1 MRHKVRQL
9 IGITVATLLIT
20 GLQGCTWLVSI
31 SVSEKGKERC
41 FKEIRGAENSFVSE
55 LSFRKCLKGIDT
67 ILASE
72 EKERLAIAKKKA
84 FITAEGKNSA
94 YIKRWEADRQKLNM
108 ALNHSKN
115 YENCENFP
123 ESVSEGSLELNRS
136 ICKRIIDD
144 LGDGEKRL
152 KELVGSACSMIT
164 VFESWYEWAVLN
176 NREGHCDE
184 FMQDE
189 IQDR

>member
-1 MRHKVRQL
+1 MQHKARQL

-20 GLQGCTWLVSI
+20 GLQGCTWLVSL

-41 FKEIRGAENSFVSE
+41 FKEIRGTDNSFVSE

-72 EKERLAIAKKKA
+72 EKERLAISKKKA

-115 YENCENFP
+115 YKNCETFP

-136 ICKRIIDD
+136 MCKGII
-144 LGDGEKRL
+144 GDGEKPL
-152 KELVGSACSMIT
+152 KELVGSTCSMIT
-164 VFESWYEWAVLN
+164 VFESWYEWAVLK
-176 NREGHCDE
+176 NREGQCDE
-184 FMQDE
+184 LMQNE